1 MNEQK
6 IIKNKQLLKS
16 YITLIFL
23 MKLVFCSTIT
33 ENLDVNFMKTFELKD
48 GNILACTEKGIYL
61 YNKAEEEYIQQKF
74 FSNTYPDNKFDFV
87 TINQFEVGKKLIVVL
102 YENYI
107 CVLTEEG
114 YYFTGID
121 VNFGSPEGTY
131 YTLVPYKSE
140 KNKEDNIDYYY
151 FFVGYLME
159 NNANKPCYIDYFN
172 INYNSGAIE
181 TFTYS
186 LSIPGYVYIYTHKG
200 FSCQIM
206 NSVDYGEVLTLIMEK
221 S

>member
-61 YNKAEEEYIQQKF
+61 YNKTEEKYIPQII
-74 FSNTYPDNKFDFV
+74 FSNTYPDNKFNFV

-121 VNFGSPEGTY
+121 VNFGSTGSY
-131 YTLVPYKSE
+131 YTLVPYISE

-151 FFVGYLME
+151 FFVGYL
-159 NNANKPCYIDYFN
+159 NKNDGNSIFH
-172 INYNSGAIE
+172 INYFHINNSGAIDMISR
-181 TFTYS
+181 YY
-186 LSIPGYVYIYTHKG
+186 LSIPGYECIYHTPKG

-206 NSVDYGEVLTLIMEK
+206 NSVDYGEVLTCFFFC
-221 S
+221 

>member
-61 YNKAEEEYIQQKF
+61 YNKAEEKYILQRIF
-74 FSNTYPDNKFDFV
+74 PNTYPDNKFNFV

-107 CVLTEEG
+107 YVLTEEG
-114 YYFTGID
+114 YYFTEKN
-121 VNFGSPEGTY
+121 VNFGSTGSY

-140 KNKEDNIDYYY
+140 KNNEENTDYYY
-151 FFVGYLME
+151 FFVGYLNRNDG
-159 NNANKPCYIDYFN
+159 NNPFNIDYFH
-172 INYNSGAIE
+172 I
-181 TFTYS
+181 
-186 LSIPGYVYIYTHKG
+186 L
-200 FSCQIM
+200 
-206 NSVDYGEVLTLIMEK
+206 
-221 S
+221 